1 VDVQRESSIHAS
13 LKSEGWRGCA
23 DSVDLG
29 GRWRHMLGGELAGE
43 TPRAR
48 LQSRAVVVAS
58 WRCDDNLPTL
68 ERDDN
73 NNNI

>member
-1 VDVQRESSIHAS
+1 
-13 LKSEGWRGCA
+13 
-23 DSVDLG
+23 
-29 GRWRHMLGGELAGE
+29 MLGGELAGE